1 MRVKST
7 YIRKERKC
15 LKVRNF
21 LLINGLNLVYFLVK
35 GTAALVLPRLQ
46 NRPYKEIMQ
55 GEHFGHSE
63 LATDKE
69 FIDMNKKIKR
79 TN

>member
-1 MRVKST
+1 
-7 YIRKERKC
+7 

-21 LLINGLNLVYFLVK
+21 IFINGLNLVYFLVK